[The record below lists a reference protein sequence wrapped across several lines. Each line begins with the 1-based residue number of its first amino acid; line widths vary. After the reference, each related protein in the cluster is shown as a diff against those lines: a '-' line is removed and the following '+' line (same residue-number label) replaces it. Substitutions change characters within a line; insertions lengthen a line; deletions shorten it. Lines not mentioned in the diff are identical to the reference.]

1 MTEDGGSLPELPD
14 EVAATITRELPT
26 QGARILACLRT
37 ASVLIVYALD
47 DEADLRL
54 AESAAYNVR
63 EAVDAVVKES
73 SPVPGGGLSV
83 VREAWQR
90 YEEEIARP
98 GNDADASLATLMDV
112 LRRVAEK
119 RDRDS
124 YHAARLLQY
133 LRSKAGIDPLGGEL
147 DPVKEYTQLYSEAN
161 RALHS
166 QTTLPA
172 AVTLYSR
179 AVAWFVRMF
188 TPSDE
193 IVRALRAL
201 ADEPWSGHDQ
211 VERLRNLALNEHH
224 LRLFLGLLTDPG
236 WLIPLYDADVIAL
249 PAPSGTWPGAALLES
264 LGSTAPAEVAVVLT
278 RLVRDVKQRT
288 LEEDRD
294 NVAFTLLLFASQ
306 LGTAGHSAVGDIVS
320 AYSSNR
326 SVRVIGAD
334 VIKKADPTIPLVET
348 VARTILNGAPL
359 DTDRYYYKLVLERLE
374 AGLNRGNATSRI
386 RMLAAKTREASQHH
400 QAGWITR
407 DSARLTADLGEH
419 DRHYLV
425 ILAHGLARL
434 LEQAP
439 NLGISTAD
447 LLKWTE
453 GIGGELG
460 ERITSRIL
468 APAGDVPINDKID
481 HVTRR
486 LASSA
491 PTGDDKDLI
500 DAVLLAAPE
509 PGRLAPWAEAL
520 GLPGDDPFG
529 EDESIPAA
537 LRRAW
542 HWSTVLPDSALEN
555 WQDRIAELEERYG
568 SLPQELFEH
577 RTDHVTMMS
586 GQPAYSTEELSSLSV
601 ADAIDTVT
609 RWRPDGD
616 SRGRMVLAREL
627 ARALESVVEAEP
639 QAWTVDPVSVVTGL
653 REPVYVLHYFD
664 AVAKKAADV
673 IESAPD
679 IVAAAQLV
687 RTERWTPIVLGED
700 DFDFEPDWGRVE
712 QVTVDLVR
720 ALANHDTRL
729 ADHLDTVWAWAL
741 ELIDRAPVS
750 GDAAHA
756 SHDALFRAINGHRGR
771 GLQAI
776 LSLAGWEYRNGGVI
790 RPQFVELLDELIQI
804 PGPVGMEYRAV
815 LAQNRRFLE
824 AITKDWL
831 VRRVDA
837 LFRDAELGIETFEL
851 TLKYAQP
858 TPWLYANL
866 RDELIAAAR
875 QNADNAVDTLLVGML
890 RHETGYEI
898 PAILQALRGCPEAL
912 TAASSGAAVLVQGST
927 DGEPELDVAAEFWRA
942 LLDANREAVPA
953 DALRAAGWWA
963 FVTGVP
969 EETWA
974 QLTVRTLAITRGLGH
989 YTIEV
994 ADRCRTAPVPGDS
1007 TKILLMLLGN
1017 GAPWEQDYVA
1027 RASIDALRTISTTRF
1042 DPNFDELRTK
1052 LIDRGY
1058 AEATDIAPYNDPN
1071 DA

>member
-14 EVAATITRELPT
+14 EVASTIMRELPT

-37 ASVLIVYALD
+37 ASVLIVYSLD

-73 SPVPGGGLSV
+73 SPLPGGGLSV

-90 YEEEIARP
+90 YEAEIARP
-98 GNDADASLATLMDV
+98 DNDGEASLAALTDV
-112 LRRVAEK
+112 LRRIAEK

-133 LRSKAGIDPLGGEL
+133 LRSKAGIDPLSGEL
-147 DPVKEYTQLYSEAN
+147 DPVKEYTRLYGEASQ
-161 RALHS
+161 ALHS
-166 QTTLPA
+166 QTTLQA

-179 AVAWFVRMF
+179 AVAWFIRMF

-201 ADEPWSGHDQ
+201 ATEPWSGHDQ

-236 WLIPLYDADVIAL
+236 WLTPLYDANVIAL
-249 PAPSGTWPGAALLES
+249 PTPSGTWPGAALLEG
-264 LGSTAPAEVAVVLT
+264 LGRTAPAEVAVVLMS
-278 RLVRDVKQRT
+278 LVKDVKQRT
-288 LEEDRD
+288 LKEDRA

-306 LGTAGHSAVGDIVS
+306 LGSAGHSAVGHIVS

-348 VARTILNGAPL
+348 VARKILKDDPL

-374 AGLNRGNATSRI
+374 AGLNRDNATSRI

-447 LLKWTE
+447 LLKWTKD
-453 GIGGELG
+453 IGGDLG
-460 ERITSRIL
+460 ERITSRVL
-468 APAGDVPINDKID
+468 ALAADVPIHDKID
-481 HVTRR
+481 HITRR

-500 DAVLLAAPE
+500 DAVLLADPE
-509 PGRLAPWAEAL
+509 PGLLAPWAEAL
-520 GLPGDDPFG
+520 GLPGDDPVG
-529 EDESIPAA
+529 DGESIPAA

-542 HWSTVLPDSALEN
+542 HWSTVLPGSALES
-555 WQDRIAELEERYG
+555 WQDRIAELEERHG

-586 GQPAYSTEELSSLSV
+586 GQSAYSAKELSSLSV
-601 ADAIDTVT
+601 ADAIDTMA
-609 RWRPDGD
+609 RWRPDSD

-627 ARALESVVEAEP
+627 ARTLEGVVEAEP
-639 QAWTVDPVSVVTGL
+639 QAWTADPVSVVTAL

-673 IESAPD
+673 VESAPD

-700 DFDFEPDWGRVE
+700 DFDFEPDWRRVE

-741 ELIDRAPVS
+741 ELIDRAPES
-750 GDAAHA
+750 GDAAHGD
-756 SHDALFRAINGHRGR
+756 HDALFRAINGRRGK

-790 RPQFVELLDELIQI
+790 RPQFVELLDELVRI

-815 LAQNRRFLE
+815 LAQHRRFLE
-824 AITKDWL
+824 TIAKDWL
-831 VRRVDA
+831 GRRVDT
-837 LFRDAELGIETFEL
+837 LFRDTELGIETLEL

-890 RHETGYEI
+890 RRETGYEI
-898 PAILQALRGCPEAL
+898 PAVLQALRGCPEAL

-927 DGEPELDVAAEFWRA
+927 DGEPELDAAAEFWRA
-942 LLDANREAVPA
+942 LLDANRVTVPA
-953 DALRAAGWWA
+953 DALRAAGRWA
-963 FVTGVP
+963 FVTGLP

-974 QLTVRTLAITRGLGH
+974 QLMVRTLAITGGVDH
-989 YTIEV
+989 YAIEV
-994 ADRCRTAPVPGDS
+994 ADRCRTAPVPDDS

-1027 RASIDALRTISTTRF
+1027 RASIDALRTIGTTRF

-1052 LIDRGY
+1052 VIDRGY
-1058 AEATDIAPYNDPN
+1058 PEATDIDPYADPN
-1071 DA
+1071 SS

>member
-1 MTEDGGSLPELPD
+1 MTEDGGSLPELPG
-14 EVAATITRELPT
+14 EVVSTIMRELPT

-37 ASVLIVYALD
+37 ASVLIVYSLD

-90 YEEEIARP
+90 YEAEIARP
-98 GNDADASLATLMDV
+98 DNDGAASLAALTEV

-147 DPVKEYTQLYSEAN
+147 DPVKEYTRLYGETN
-161 RALHS
+161 QALHA
-166 QTTLPA
+166 QTTPQT
-172 AVTLYSR
+172 AVTFYSR

-201 ADEPWSGHDQ
+201 AAEPWAGHDQ

-236 WLIPLYDADVIAL
+236 WLIPLHDADVIAL
-249 PAPSGTWPGAALLES
+249 PAPSGTWPGAALLEG
-264 LGSTAPAEVAVVLT
+264 LGRTAPAEVAVVLA
-278 RLVRDVKQRT
+278 RLVKDVKQRT
-288 LEEDRD
+288 LEEDRA

-306 LGTAGHSAVGDIVS
+306 LGSAGHSAVGDIVS

-348 VARTILNGAPL
+348 VARRVLDGAPL

-374 AGLNRGNATSRI
+374 AGLNRDNATSRI
-386 RMLAAKTREASQHH
+386 RMLAAKTREASQHP

-434 LEQAP
+434 LQQAP
-439 NLGISTAD
+439 KLGISTAN
-447 LLKWTE
+447 LLNWTKDIS
-453 GIGGELG
+453 GDLG
-460 ERITSRIL
+460 ERITSRVLVL
-468 APAGDVPINDKID
+468 ADDVSIHDKID
-481 HVTRR
+481 HITRR
-486 LASSA
+486 LASFA

-500 DAVLLAAPE
+500 DAVLLTDPE
-509 PGRLAPWAEAL
+509 PGLLAPWAEAL

-529 EDESIPAA
+529 EDESIPDA
-537 LRRAW
+537 LRRTW
-542 HWSTVLPDSALEN
+542 HWSTVLPDSALES
-555 WQDRIAELEERYG
+555 WQDRIAELEERHG

-586 GQPAYSTEELSSLSV
+586 GQSAYSVKELSSLSV
-601 ADAIDTVT
+601 ADAIDTVA

-616 SRGRMVLAREL
+616 SRGRMILAREL
-627 ARALESVVEAEP
+627 ARTLESVVEAEP
-639 QAWTVDPVSVVTGL
+639 QAWTADPVSVVTGL

-700 DFDFEPDWGRVE
+700 DFDFEPDWRRVE

-720 ALANHDTRL
+720 ALANHNTRL

-741 ELIDRAPVS
+741 ELIDQAPES
-750 GDAAHA
+750 GDAAHGD
-756 SHDALFRAINGHRGR
+756 HDALFRAINSRRGR

-824 AITKDWL
+824 TIAKDWL
-831 VRRVDA
+831 ARRVDT
-837 LFRDAELGIETFEL
+837 LFRDTELGVETFEL

-858 TPWLYANL
+858 TPWLYVNL
-866 RDELIAAAR
+866 RDELTAAAQR
-875 QNADNAVDTLLVGML
+875 NADNAVDTLLIGML
-890 RHETGYEI
+890 HRETGYEI
-898 PAILQALRGCPEAL
+898 PAILQALRGWPEAL
-912 TAASSGAAVLVQGST
+912 TAASSGAAVLVQDSA
-927 DGEPELDVAAEFWRA
+927 DGEPELDVAAEFWQA
-942 LLDANREAVPA
+942 LLDANRATVPA
-953 DALRAAGWWA
+953 DVLRAAGRWA
-963 FVTGVP
+963 FVAGLP

-974 QLTVRTLAITRGLGH
+974 QLTVRTLAITGGLDH
-989 YTIEV
+989 YAIEV
-994 ADRCRTAPVPGDS
+994 ADRCRTAPVPDDS
-1007 TKILLMLLGN
+1007 IKILLMLLGK
-1017 GAPWEQDYVA
+1017 GAPWEQDHVA
-1027 RASIDALRTISTTRF
+1027 RASIDALRTISTTRS

-1052 LIDRGY
+1052 VIDRGY
-1058 AEATDIAPYNDPN
+1058 PEATDIAPYTDPT
-1071 DA
+1071 DT